1 MASYNIV
8 FARSARKELE
18 RLDAALAKRVWK
30 RVESLVTNPRPAG
43 CQKLRGHDNLWRLRA
58 GDYRILYAIF
68 EKKLLIDIIAIRH
81 RSDAYR

>member
-18 RLDAALAKRVWK
+18 LLDAALAKRVWK

-43 CQKLRGHDNLWRLRA
+43 CQKLRGHDYLWRLRA
-58 GDYRILYAIF
+58 GDYRILYAIS
-68 EKKLLIDIIAIRH
+68 EKELLIDIIAIRH
-81 RSDAYR
+81 RSDAYQ

>member
-1 MASYNIV
+1 MASYNVV

-18 RLDAALAKRVWK
+18 RLDTALAKRVWK
-30 RVESLVTNPRPAG
+30 RVESLVTDPRPAG

-68 EKKLLIDIIAIRH
+68 EKELLIDIIAIRH